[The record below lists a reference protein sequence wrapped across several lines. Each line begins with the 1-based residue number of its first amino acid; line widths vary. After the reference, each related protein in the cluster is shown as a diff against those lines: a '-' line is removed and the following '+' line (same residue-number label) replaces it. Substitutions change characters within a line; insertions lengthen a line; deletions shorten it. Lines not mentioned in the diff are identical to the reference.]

1 MSKIKLTLG
10 QQQRLNDLTLPA
22 LVAAFLASPFY
33 FALFAAGYVYIK
45 HTNRTLA
52 AKVPTYLGGAA
63 CAFFFI
69 FIVRF
74 IRDPLSLC
82 FPPTILNWL
91 FVAKP
96 LVIGLD
102 CFALCLYSL
111 ARFAPSDQM
120 LLERSEQERQ
130 ARQIHLDD
138 IPIEHRTHIAV
149 LGTTGSGKTTAL
161 MRYVAHA
168 MEHNQRLYIVSGKNG
183 TDDNYS
189 LLNQVKRLAQARGYQ
204 LLLVSLNEREPM
216 RQPYNR
222 RRKCHPLRLP
232 MPLLQSASI
241 QNRTTRLSQPV
252 GSRLYANV

>member
-10 QQQRLNDLTLPA
+10 QQQRLNDLTVPA

-33 FALFAAGYVYIK
+33 FCLFAAGYVYIK
-45 HTNRTLA
+45 HTNRTVA
-52 AKVPTYLGGAA
+52 AKIPTYLGGAA

-91 FVAKP
+91 FVPKS
-96 LVIGLD
+96 LVVGLD

-111 ARFAPSDQM
+111 AWFAPSDQM

-216 RQPYNR
+216 RQPYN
-222 RRKCHPLRLP
+222 PLAEMSP
-232 MPLLQSASI
+232 TEALLQSVST
-241 QNRTTRLSQPV
+241 RSPTTRLSLPV
-252 GSRLYANV
+252 GSRPCVNV